1 MLRLLKILR
10 KSMSKLVITI
20 FKTDHN
26 TGIKRILNN
35 LQEVQNAVKGDHAL
49 NKKVLEVTT
58 IDYLLATV
66 TAQSDHLAKW
76 AESSALMTW
85 SVSPRMTRIKNTQ
98 DNIQSKIA
106 SLKIDTSKIKN
117 LAHTATISPTKET
130 PSQTEGEK
138 DDMIT
143 KEIVSKTA
151 DVEKESEQEPQDT
164 ETIPII
170 IVNPTV
176 TPSEPE
182 IIRSSS
188 RPQLTDPI
196 VEVQVSQPKSS
207 SHTSPKHDRGKCIA
221 RDTDESPR
229 KLVKASTDVRLD
241 SNTQER
247 LEKLTNEKELRKK
260 RIDQDR
266 WTTSSRRKPE
276 TITDIHIHPNT
287 KLVAITVYKGNDKR
301 TFHVYKPFR

>member
-106 SLKIDTSKIKN
+106 SLKIDTSKIKVMMTEIFC
-117 LAHTATISPTKET
+117 LTLSPTSLYV
-130 PSQTEGEK
+130 PSLDLMAYFVFFDHPRPPESEYYKSVMDKTQSTGFEMSILDQNKSKTSSEVELDTDSLNPTTVGDIQALLRDSVDEPK
-138 DDMIT
+138 DDI
-143 KEIVSKTA
+143 
-151 DVEKESEQEPQDT
+151 
-164 ETIPII
+164 
-170 IVNPTV
+170 
-176 TPSEPE
+176 
-182 IIRSSS
+182 
-188 RPQLTDPI
+188 
-196 VEVQVSQPKSS
+196 
-207 SHTSPKHDRGKCIA
+207 
-221 RDTDESPR
+221 DE
-229 KLVKASTDVRLD
+229 
-241 SNTQER
+241 EM
-247 LEKLTNEKELRKK
+247 LEAGEEMDEEL
-260 RIDQDR
+260 
-266 WTTSSRRKPE
+266 
-276 TITDIHIHPNT
+276 
-287 KLVAITVYKGNDKR
+287 L
-301 TFHVYKPFR
+301 